1 MSDVADCGA
10 FHAFTAYR
18 HPFCTLLHL
27 LKGITGMDEWTDR
40 VSLVHERVSVTA
52 VELKPLLP
60 AHTLPDILHGV
71 LFFWLFSFQFHMEP
85 QNCWR
90 SCDGSQGCLVP
101 EAETGKKLTI
111 RQVNR

>member
-60 AHTLPDILHGV
+60 AHTHSRTFYMVYYSSGY
-71 LFFWLFSFQFHMEP
+71 FHFSFI
-85 QNCWR
+85 WSLR
-90 SCDGSQGCLVP
+90 TVGDLVMDL
-101 EAETGKKLTI
+101 K
-111 RQVNR
+111 VV